1 MSDSESDGRRQHGS
15 YLWRNAPHTSKQG
28 TNSGIHQNSSSLR
41 PSRSPLGFMNPRHAI
56 CTGANR
62 VISSLS
68 VPPLSGS
75 EVRSTC
81 ESMRLPQELVDAI
94 FGRKPLAEIKAL
106 IAAGAPVW
114 YQDDEGT
121 SPLHAAAYVE
131 DQDLIRFLVAEGAL
145 WNAGM
150 TACCPREGAQS

>member
-1 MSDSESDGRRQHGS
+1 MAVDPERNSDASDDDMDVDALVG
-15 YLWRNAPHTSKQG
+15 QG
-28 TNSGIHQNSSSLR
+28 
-41 PSRSPLGFMNPRHAI
+41 
-56 CTGANR
+56 
-62 VISSLS
+62 
-68 VPPLSGS
+68 
-75 EVRSTC
+75 
-81 ESMRLPQELVDAI
+81 QELVDAI
-94 FGRKPLAEIKAL
+94 FRRRPLSEIKAM
-106 IAAGAPVW
+106 IAVGAPVW